1 MTFQDDVIA
10 PALDPEAEESFKE
23 KTRKRTLGN
32 LRLLD
37 QETNAV
43 ILVPAPS
50 SDPNDPLNCLRVL
63 FEISRSAWR
72 KYYVAGVLCL
82 AMAVCNF
89 LAAGPAIAV
98 PATAMDFY
106 PDALT
111 DGTFLTSAIPKVAYF
126 FTTTSLL
133 QGMGN
138 ILWVPAANKWGR
150 RPVYILSYIIYFATA
165 VWLIFEKS
173 YAGFLAGR
181 ILMGFGSGA
190 AETLAPITIADIFF
204 LHERG
209 RVMSAYTCFLSVG
222 ASGGLVISG
231 LITINHSWR
240 TIYQV
245 GSALVGFVL
254 LALVFTVPETSY
266 SRTDNYGPSS
276 LEAPSD
282 MPKSTAAE
290 AEQPSEKKKKMSY
303 AESLLVFKTA
313 GTSENMLKMM
323 IRPFGLIVLPPVLW
337 SALALAVTIGFLV
350 AVSSNSSAAFNQ
362 TYGFSSYQVGL
373 CYIAGV
379 IGSLLGLPAGGHF
392 GDKVADM
399 LTKRNNG
406 IREPEMR
413 LPAVMISAIT
423 TPLALIL
430 YGVGIQYKL
439 HWMCPTIG
447 IGLLSFSITQANT
460 ICIVYVID
468 SYRPVA
474 GEITLAVTGFKAL
487 FAFFLSF
494 ETNPWVELSGY
505 QDAYGAMAGIAG
517 GILIM
522 WIPLYFW
529 GKKIRHYSWR
539 WRVISFI
546 HWDNDREVGE

>member
-1 MTFQDDVIA
+1 MTVQDDIIA
-10 PALDPEAEESFKE
+10 PALDPQAEESFKE

-32 LRLLD
+32 LRLVHP
-37 QETNAV
+37 ETNAV

-50 SDPNDPLNCLRVL
+50 SDPNDPLNW
-63 FEISRSAWR
+63 STWR

-82 AMAVCNF
+82 TMAVSNF

-98 PATAMDFY
+98 PATAAEFF
-106 PDALT
+106 PDSLT
-111 DGTFLTSAIPKVAYF
+111 DGTFVTSAIPKTAYF

-133 QGMGN
+133 IGLGN
-138 ILWVPAANKWGR
+138 IVWVPVANKWGR
-150 RPVYILSYIIYFATA
+150 RPVYVVSYVIYFATA

-173 YAGFLAGR
+173 YTRFLVGR
-181 ILMGFGSGA
+181 ILMGFGAGA

-209 RVMSAYTCFLSVG
+209 KIMSAYTCFLSIG

-231 LITINHSWR
+231 LITIHHTWR

-245 GSALVGFVL
+245 GSALIGFVL
-254 LALVFTVPETSY
+254 LALLFTVPETSY
-266 SRTDNYGPSS
+266 SRIEDYSS
-276 LEAPSD
+276 PPVDTPSD
-282 MPKSTAAE
+282 LSTSATTQGE
-290 AEQPSEKKKKMSY
+290 LPSPKKKSY
-303 AESLLVFKTA
+303 FETLLVFKAASTK
-313 GTSENMLKMM
+313 ENLVKMM

-350 AVSSNSSAAFNQ
+350 AVSSNSASAFNT
-362 TYGFSSYQVGL
+362 TYGFTSYQVGL

-379 IGSLLGLPAGGHF
+379 IGSLLGLPAGGHL
-392 GDKVADM
+392 GDKVADI
-399 LTKRNNG
+399 LTKRNGG

-423 TPLALIL
+423 APLALVL
-430 YGVGIQYKL
+430 YGIGIQYKL
-439 HWMCPTIG
+439 HWICPTIG
-447 IGLLSFSITQANT
+447 IGLINFSITQANT

-494 ETNPWVELSGY
+494 ETNPWINLSGY
-505 QDAYGAMAGIAG
+505 RDAFGAMAGIAG
-517 GILIM
+517 GVLIM
-522 WIPLYFW
+522 WIPFYFW
-529 GKKIRHYSWR
+529 GKKIRHYSWN
-539 WRVISFI
+539 WGVISFI

>member
-1 MTFQDDVIA
+1 MNSQDDIIA
-10 PALDPEAEESFKE
+10 PALDPGAKESIKE

-32 LRLLD
+32 LRLIH
-37 QETNAV
+37 QETNTV

-50 SDPNDPLNCLRVL
+50 SDPNDPLNWYM
-63 FEISRSAWR
+63 STWR
-72 KYYVAGVLCL
+72 KHYVAGVLCL

-89 LAAGPAIAV
+89 LAAGPAIAM

-106 PDALT
+106 PDALA
-111 DGTFLTSAIPKVAYF
+111 DGTLMTSAIPKVAYF

-138 ILWVPAANKWGR
+138 IVWVPAANKWGR
-150 RPVYILSYIIYFATA
+150 RPVYVLSYAIYFATA

-173 YAGFLAGR
+173 YAKFLAGR

-222 ASGGLVISG
+222 ASGGLVVSG
-231 LITINHSWR
+231 LITINHGWR

-254 LALVFTVPETSY
+254 LALFFTVPETSY
-266 SRTDNYGPSS
+266 SRAHDHGPPC
-276 LEAPSD
+276 LERAGRLPTS
-282 MPKSTAAE
+282 AAT
-290 AEQPSEKKKKMSY
+290 QGGPPSEKKMSHV
-303 AESLLVFKTA
+303 ESLMVFQIA
-313 GTSENMLKMM
+313 GTSENMFKMM
-323 IRPFGLIVLPPVLW
+323 IRPFGLILLPPVLW

-350 AVSSNSSAAFNQ
+350 AVSSNSAAAFGQ
-362 TYGFSSYQVGL
+362 TYGFASYQAGL
-373 CYIAGV
+373 CFIAGIV
-379 IGSLLGLPAGGHF
+379 GSLLGLPAGGHL
-392 GDKVADM
+392 GDKVANV

-423 TPLALIL
+423 APLALIL

-439 HWMCPTIG
+439 HWICPTIG
-447 IGLLSFSITQANT
+447 IGLLNFSITQANT

-474 GEITLAVTGFKAL
+474 GEITLAVTGFKSL

-517 GILIM
+517 GILIL

-529 GKKIRHYSWR
+529 GKKLRHCSWQ
-539 WRVISFI
+539 WRVVSFI

>member
-1 MTFQDDVIA
+1 MTLQDDVIA
-10 PALDPEAEESFKE
+10 PALDPQAEEHIKE
-23 KTRKRTLGN
+23 KSRKRTLGN
-32 LRLLD
+32 LRLID

-43 ILVPAPS
+43 ILVPTPS
-50 SDPNDPLNCLRVL
+50 SDPNDPLNW
-63 FEISRSAWR
+63 SKWR

-82 AMAVCNF
+82 TMAVCNF
-89 LAAGPAIAV
+89 LAAGPAIAMV
-98 PATAMDFY
+98 PTAMDFY
-106 PDALT
+106 PNALAN
-111 DGTFLTSAIPKVAYF
+111 GTLITSAIPKAAYF

-138 ILWVPAANKWGR
+138 IVWVPAANKWGR
-150 RPVYILSYIIYFATA
+150 RPVYVVSYAIYFAMA
-165 VWLIFEKS
+165 IWLIFEKS
-173 YAGFLAGR
+173 YARFLVGR

-190 AETLAPITIADIFF
+190 AETLAPISIADIFF

-222 ASGGLVISG
+222 AAAGLIVSG
-231 LITINHSWR
+231 LITIDHTWR

-254 LALVFTVPETSY
+254 LLLIFTVPETSY
-266 SRTDNYGPSS
+266 LRTDHYESPS
-276 LEAPSD
+276 PDVSD
-282 MPKSTAAE
+282 EKQVSTVRE
-290 AEQPSEKKKKMSY
+290 ETQNSTKKMSY
-303 AESLLVFKTA
+303 IESLLVFKAA
-313 GTSENMLKMM
+313 GTSENMFKML
-323 IRPFGLIVLPPVLW
+323 IRPFGLIILPPVLW
-337 SALALAVTIGFLV
+337 AALSLAVTIGFLV
-350 AVSSNSSAAFNQ
+350 AVTSNSAAAFNQ
-362 TYGFSSYQVGL
+362 TYGFASYQVGL
-373 CYIAGV
+373 CYIAAV
-379 IGSLLGLPAGGHF
+379 IGSLFGLPAGGHL
-392 GDKVADM
+392 GDKVADV

-423 TPLALIL
+423 APLALIL

-439 HWMCPTIG
+439 HWICPTIG
-447 IGLLSFSITQANT
+447 LGLLNFSITQSNT

-494 ETNPWVELSGY
+494 ETNPWVDLSGY
-505 QDAYGAMAGIAG
+505 QDAFGAMAGIAG
-517 GILIM
+517 GVLLM

-529 GKKIRHYSWR
+529 GKQIRHYSWQ
-539 WRVISFI
+539 WRVVSFI

>member
-1 MTFQDDVIA
+1 MAAQYDIIA
-10 PALDPEAEESFKE
+10 PALDPQAEESFKE

-32 LRLLD
+32 LRLVHP
-37 QETNAV
+37 ETNAV

-50 SDPNDPLNCLRVL
+50 SDPNDPLNW
-63 FEISRSAWR
+63 STWR

-82 AMAVCNF
+82 TMAMSNF

-98 PATAMDFY
+98 PSTAAEFF
-106 PDALT
+106 PDSLA
-111 DGTFLTSAIPKVAYF
+111 DGTFVTSAIPKTAYF

-133 QGMGN
+133 IGLGN
-138 ILWVPAANKWGR
+138 IVWVPVANKWGR
-150 RPVYILSYIIYFATA
+150 RPVYVVSYMIYFATA

-173 YAGFLAGR
+173 YSGFLAGR
-181 ILMGFGSGA
+181 ILMGFGAGA

-209 RVMSAYTCFLSVG
+209 RIMSAYTCFLSIG

-231 LITINHSWR
+231 LITIHHTWR

-245 GSALVGFVL
+245 GSALIGFVL
-254 LALVFTVPETSY
+254 LALLFTVPETSY
-266 SRTDNYGPSS
+266 SRIDDYSSPPVDTPSDLSTSTTTQGEPSS
-276 LEAPSD
+276 P
-282 MPKSTAAE
+282 
-290 AEQPSEKKKKMSY
+290 KKKKSY
-303 AESLLVFKTA
+303 FETPLVFKAASTK
-313 GTSENMLKMM
+313 ENLLKMM

-350 AVSSNSSAAFNQ
+350 AVSSNSASAFNT

-379 IGSLLGLPAGGHF
+379 IGSLLGLPAGGHL
-392 GDKVADM
+392 GDKVADI
-399 LTKRNNG
+399 LTKRNGG

-423 TPLALIL
+423 APLALVL
-430 YGVGIQYKL
+430 YGVGIEYKL
-439 HWMCPTIG
+439 HWICPTIG
-447 IGLLSFSITQANT
+447 IGLLNFSITQANT

-494 ETNPWVELSGY
+494 ETNPWINLSGY
-505 QDAYGAMAGIAG
+505 RDAFGAMAGIAG
-517 GILIM
+517 GVLIM

-529 GKKIRHYSWR
+529 GKKIRHYSWK

>member
-1 MTFQDDVIA
+1 MTFQDDAIA
-10 PALDPEAEESFKE
+10 PALDPQAEEYTKE
-23 KTRKRTLGN
+23 KSRKRTLGN
-32 LRLLD
+32 LRLID
-37 QETNAV
+37 QETNTV
-43 ILVPAPS
+43 ILVPTPS
-50 SDPNDPLNCLRVL
+50 SDPNDPLNW
-63 FEISRSAWR
+63 STWR

-82 AMAVCNF
+82 TMAVSNF

-98 PATAMDFY
+98 PATALDFY
-106 PDALT
+106 PDSLAN
-111 DGTFLTSAIPKVAYF
+111 GTLFTSAIPKVAYF
-126 FTTTSLL
+126 LTTTSLL

-138 ILWVPAANKWGR
+138 IIWVPFANKYGR
-150 RPVYILSYIIYFATA
+150 RPVYVLSYIIYFATA

-173 YAGFLAGR
+173 YARFLAGR
-181 ILMGFGSGA
+181 ILMGFGAGA
-190 AETLAPITIADIFF
+190 AETLAPITISDIFF
-204 LHERG
+204 LHQRG

-222 ASGGLVISG
+222 AAGGLVISG
-231 LITINHSWR
+231 LITIHHTWR

-254 LALVFTVPETSY
+254 LLLIFTVPETSY
-266 SRTDNYGPSS
+266 SRTDDYGSPS

-282 MPKSTAAE
+282 QKASTATE
-290 AEQPSEKKKKMSY
+290 ERQPSEKKLNY
-303 AESLLVFKTA
+303 VESLMVFKA
-313 GTSENMLKMM
+313 VGTSENLFKMM

-337 SALALAVTIGFLV
+337 SALSLGVTIGFLV
-350 AVSSNSSAAFNQ
+350 AVTSNSAAAFNE
-362 TYGFSSYQVGL
+362 TYGFASYQVGL

-379 IGSLLGLPAGGHF
+379 IGSLLGLPAGGHL
-392 GDKVADM
+392 GDKVADI

-423 TPLALIL
+423 APLALIL

-439 HWMCPTIG
+439 HWICPTIG
-447 IGLLSFSITQANT
+447 MGLLNFSITQSNT

-494 ETNPWVELSGY
+494 ETNPWVDRSGY
-505 QDAYGAMAGIAG
+505 RDAFGAMAGIAG
-517 GILIM
+517 GILLM

-529 GKKIRHYSWR
+529 GKKIRHHSWQ
-539 WRVISFI
+539 WGVISFI